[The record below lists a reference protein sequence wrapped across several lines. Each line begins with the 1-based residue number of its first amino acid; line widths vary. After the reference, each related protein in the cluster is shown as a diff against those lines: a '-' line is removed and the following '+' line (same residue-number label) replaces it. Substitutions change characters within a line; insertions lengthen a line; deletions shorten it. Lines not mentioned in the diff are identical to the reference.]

1 LACATRCVVDSL
13 DALREHLFTRDE
25 LFAELT
31 LVNNET
37 GVEQIVRSATQTV
50 DLAA

>member
-1 LACATRCVVDSL
+1 M
-13 DALREHLFTRDE
+13 FTRDE

-37 GVEQIVRSATQTV
+37 GAEQVARSETQTI
-50 DLAA
+50 DLSA